1 MWAQDPENTQSG
13 DSSMSTN
20 CKTNRSETALRNET
34 ISDET
39 LDHAVGGINPQPLPP
54 RDPEP
59 QGMAKAGRAFT
70 IG

>member
-1 MWAQDPENTQSG
+1 
-13 DSSMSTN
+13 MSA
-20 CKTNRSETALRNET
+20 NRKANRNETVLRNET

-39 LDHAVGGINPQPLPP
+39 LDHVVGGINPQPLPP

-59 QGMAKAGRAFT
+59 QGMAKAGRALT